1 MAVKRTLTIIC
12 CVFSFLCNLFWIF
25 SFTQT
30 IIEMKLIADSGST
43 STNWVLIE
51 NGGNQKKYNTE
62 GYNPFFMKSDAIV
75 KSLQTQLLSGLN
87 TTEISEIY
95 FYGSGVSNAE
105 NVKTIDD
112 AFRTC
117 FPNAKNFIEHDL
129 LSACRA
135 LLGRERG
142 FAAILGTGTN
152 TAIYDGKNIELNIDS
167 LGYALGDEG
176 SGSYIG
182 RLLLRC
188 YLRDFMPTDLSEN
201 FKKKFSVTD
210 KNEILKNIYDKPLPN
225 RFLASYS
232 SFIDGSAHPFI
243 TDIIHSAFNDFFGN
257 IVSHYPR
264 YTDYTF
270 NCVGSIA
277 FHQQKIL
284 KQVASE
290 FGMKT
295 GKIIQSPIE
304 ELVKFHL
311 EN

>member
-1 MAVKRTLTIIC
+1 
-12 CVFSFLCNLFWIF
+12 
-25 SFTQT
+25 
-30 IIEMKLIADSGST
+30 MKLIADSGST

-51 NGGNQKKYNTE
+51 NDGTQKKFNTE
-62 GYNPFFMKSDAIV
+62 GYNPFFIKSDGIV
-75 KSLQTQLLSGLN
+75 KSLSAQLLSHLN
-87 TTEISEIY
+87 ADAVSEIH

-112 AFRTC
+112 AFRIC

-129 LSACRA
+129 LSSCRA

-152 TAIYDGKNIELNIDS
+152 TAIYDGEKVEMNIDS

-182 RLLLRC
+182 RLLLRS
-188 YLRDFMPTDLSEN
+188 YLRDFMPQELAES
-201 FKKKFSVTD
+201 FRKKFLVTE
-210 KNEILKNIYDKPLPN
+210 KNEILRNIYDQPLPN
-225 RFLASYS
+225 RFLASYA
-232 SFIDGSAHPFI
+232 SFIEGQSHPFI
-243 TDIIHSAFNDFFGN
+243 SDLIHLAFHDFFEN

-264 YTDYTF
+264 YTEYTF

-277 FHQQKIL
+277 FHQQEIL
-284 KQVASE
+284 KQVSSE
-290 FGMKT
+290 FGMRT
-295 GKIIQSPIE
+295 GKIIQSPID

-311 EN
+311 MEK